1 VVQRRLLGSI
11 MQFSTMNNPQLLK
24 ILANYWQWR
33 TLWLSTTV
41 IFASLALFYVLL
53 IKGDTWVASQAIIV
67 RDEANGAV
75 MRLGRFE
82 SQTEMKAAQE
92 TILEMAH
99 NTQVLGDALKA
110 VGPERSWRVWLM
122 GDRPPTASEIDD
134 LARNGIVVRAPRGAE
149 LGTTEVIYLDVKQ
162 NSPERAV
169 KLTRAVC
176 EALEHRMQ
184 KVRQSRADGVITELL
199 TAKQTVQQQL
209 RQATEQL
216 TQMETEAGT
225 DLSDLRG
232 MTDTGG
238 GGSSSRIVL
247 DSIKAEIR
255 QAEAQ
260 LQQLSTDLQLAI
272 ESCDNPDHLLLTPGS
287 LFNSQPGLKAIRD
300 GLAAATINT
309 SQVRG
314 RYTTQ
319 HPLVQAA
326 LQSESNLR
334 EQLRNE
340 LQLAV
345 QTLSKDSTI
354 AADRIE
360 KLNSQRLQLEAR
372 LAKIANIRAEYANV
386 ANEVRARSQQLQDCE
401 RDLAQAQASR
411 EAAMTSSL
419 MTRLDQPLIGEKP
432 VGPGRSTIVM
442 GASLSGLFFGLGLVF
457 LLSPL
462 DGGVN
467 FGRRRFDYSGQAG
480 RRASDRLRETTDA
493 ISSTLVIPTDP
504 TVPMPRRAADRRADQ
519 AVATN
524 PPTAND
530 APEWAHPLQLTGK
543 LGQIVHAWR
552 VSQQPIQ
559 PPPKTTAPSSNN
571 ILASQS
577 TLVADTQVL
586 SRAAKPTATA
596 LAPSQSA
603 VSTFSAEASMPPRP
617 TQV

>member
-1 VVQRRLLGSI
+1 
-11 MQFSTMNNPQLLK
+11 
-24 ILANYWQWR
+24 
-33 TLWLSTTV
+33 
-41 IFASLALFYVLL
+41 
-53 IKGDTWVASQAIIV
+53 
-67 RDEANGAV
+67 
-75 MRLGRFE
+75 
-82 SQTEMKAAQE
+82 
-92 TILEMAH
+92 
-99 NTQVLGDALKA
+99 
-110 VGPERSWRVWLM
+110 
-122 GDRPPTASEIDD
+122 
-134 LARNGIVVRAPRGAE
+134 
-149 LGTTEVIYLDVKQ
+149 
-162 NSPERAV
+162 
-169 KLTRAVC
+169 
-176 EALEHRMQ
+176 
-184 KVRQSRADGVITELL
+184 
-199 TAKQTVQQQL
+199 
-209 RQATEQL
+209 
-216 TQMETEAGT
+216 METEAGT

-314 RYTTQ
+314 RYTAQ

-326 LQSESNLR
+326 LQSEANLR

-340 LQLAV
+340 LKLAV
-345 QTLSKDSTI
+345 QTLSKDSAI

-386 ANEVRARSQQLQDCE
+386 AGEVRARSQQLQDCE

-419 MTRLDQPLIGEKP
+419 MTRLDQPLLGEKP
-432 VGPGRSTIVM
+432 VGPGRSTIVI

-480 RRASDRLRETTDA
+480 RRASDKLKEATDA
-493 ISSTLVIPTDP
+493 ISPTLGIPADP
-504 TVPMPRRAADRRADQ
+504 TLPVQRRATDRRTAQ
-519 AVATN
+519 AVENNQPSA
-524 PPTAND
+524 D
-530 APEWAHPLQLTGK
+530 EAPEWARPLQLTGK

-559 PPPKTTAPSSNN
+559 PTPKTTAPTSNN
-571 ILASQS
+571 ILASQPTS
-577 TLVADTQVL
+577 ATESQVL
-586 SRAAKPTATA
+586 SRAAKPIAAA
-596 LAPSQSA
+596 LAPTKSA